1 MRLWDVLDNRKRF
14 EFVDCSS
21 AGRSSA
27 WSSSNEPML
36 YQRRMM
42 LEKERPA

>member
-1 MRLWDVLDNRKRF
+1 MLWDVLENRKNS
-14 EFVDCSS
+14 EFVDCSL

-36 YQRRMM
+36 YQHRMM
-42 LEKERPA
+42 LEKERLA